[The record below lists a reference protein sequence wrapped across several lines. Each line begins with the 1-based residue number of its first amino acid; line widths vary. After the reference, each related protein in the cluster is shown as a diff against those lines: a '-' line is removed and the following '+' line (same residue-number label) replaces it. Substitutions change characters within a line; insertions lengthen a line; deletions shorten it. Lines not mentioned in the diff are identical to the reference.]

1 MKQLLLALGLI
12 SSLCPTLNFAAEAP
26 PAAAATTPTA
36 SPAASPADGTPAA
49 PPAPAAA
56 AATAA
61 PATSAAAA
69 KAQSKSAAPGAPAT
83 PAAAPQVLVVTSL
96 GNFTLELNAERA
108 PLTVAHFL
116 KYVDQGQYSGTLFH
130 RVIANFVIQGGGFDG
145 NYKPKPAP
153 AKVVNESGNGLTN
166 QRGTVGMARSQ
177 DPHGSDAQFYVNLYD
192 NEALDPNKTRWGYA
206 VFGKVVQGME
216 VVDKIGNVA
225 TGARGP
231 FKEDA
236 PLKPVLIERI
246 ERVAS
251 P

>member
-1 MKQLLLALGLI
+1 MKHLLLVLGCISAACPAL
-12 SSLCPTLNFAAEAP
+12 SFADEAP
-26 PAAAATTPTA
+26 PAAAAAAAA
-36 SPAASPADGTPAA
+36 SPAQAPPASPADGTAA
-49 PPAPAAA
+49 RP
-56 AATAA
+56 
-61 PATSAAAA
+61 AAAA
-69 KAQSKSAAPGAPAT
+69 KAQSKPAGPTLPAT
-83 PAAAPQVLVVTSL
+83 PASPQIQVVTSM
-96 GNFTLELNAERA
+96 GSFTLELNAERA

-116 KYVDQGQYSGTLFH
+116 KYVDQGQYSGTIFH
-130 RVIANFVIQGGGFDG
+130 RVIPNFVIQGGGFDS
-145 NYKPKPAP
+145 NYKPKAAP
-153 AKVVNESGNGLTN
+153 TKVVNESGNGLTN

-177 DPHGSDAQFYVNLYD
+177 DPHGGDAQFYVNLYD

-216 VVDKIGNVA
+216 VVDRIGNVA

-236 PLKPVLIERI
+236 PLKPVVIERI